1 MRISDWSSDVC
12 SSDLIVKIGT
22 ARALQQVSGGGR
34 LVAKLTRCPGDEGA
48 RQQAVIAPDARVGS
62 KVGVAHRCADAE
74 PAVSGGFDPVER
86 QAANVDE
93 VRRCFY
99 LELHEVEEV
108 GPPGDEARAGHASEG
123 GGRGGG
129 RVGPLIGEAPHASTP
144 ATSVIASM
152 MLE

>member
-1 MRISDWSSDVC
+1 MLRRPPRSTRTYTPFPYSTLFRSC
-12 SSDLIVKIGT
+12 
-22 ARALQQVSGGGR
+22 A
-34 LVAKLTRCPGDEGA
+34 VAG
-48 RQQAVIAPDARVGS
+48 
-62 KVGVAHRCADAE
+62 